1 MISLLAC
8 LFIKNRMDYSDA
20 AVRQQYG
27 VLCGGFGVFL
37 NLVLFAAKFIFGTLC
52 ASVSMV
58 ADAFNN
64 LSDAASSIVQ
74 ILGFK
79 LASKKP
85 DPEHPFGHGRIEY
98 IAGLIVSFLICYMGI
113 ELIKSSVEAI
123 RNPKPLEAN
132 IFSIIVLVFAV
143 LIKFYMYIYN
153 HGIGKKINSVSM
165 EATAKDSLSDTI
177 STFVVIV
184 SIVAGRFTSLPV
196 DGIAGVIVGIFIIKT
211 GLESVHDTIEP
222 LLGAAPSKEFVDQIE
237 KEMLNFEPI
246 IGVHD
251 LVVHDYGPG
260 RVMISIHAEV
270 PGEKDIFEL
279 HDVIDQAEDAISEKL
294 NCDVVIHMDPV
305 DSNNERLAEL
315 KVCAKNVCHEI
326 AEGLSV
332 HDVRMVP
339 GITHTNLVFDV
350 VKPFECKLSDL
361 ELTALINKK
370 IKEANADV
378 NCVIK
383 VDQPFC

>member
-1 MISLLAC
+1 MISLLAR
-8 LFIKNRMDYSDA
+8 LFIKNNKDYADVT
-20 AVRQQYG
+20 VRQKYG
-27 VLCGGFGVFL
+27 ILCGGFGVFL
-37 NLVLFAAKFIFGTLC
+37 NIILFAAKFLFGTLS

-123 RNPKPLEAN
+123 KNPKPLEAN
-132 IFSIIVLVFAV
+132 AVSIIVLICAV
-143 LIKFYMYIYN
+143 LVKFYMYLYN
-153 HGIGKKINSVSM
+153 HGIAKKINSVSM

-177 STFVVIV
+177 STFVVIL

-211 GLESVHDTIEP
+211 GLESVKDTMEP
-222 LLGAAPSKEFVDQIE
+222 LLGSAPSKEFVEQIE
-237 KEMLNFEPI
+237 KEMLSFDVI

-270 PGEKDIFEL
+270 PGDRDIFEL
-279 HDVIDQAEDAISEKL
+279 HDYIDNAEETIAKKL

-305 DSNNERLAEL
+305 DKNNARLAEL
-315 KVCAKNVCHEI
+315 KVCAKEVCSGI
-326 AEGLSV
+326 SQGMTV

-339 GITHTNLVFDV
+339 GVTHTNLVFDV

-361 ELTALINKK
+361 ELTSLINQK
-370 IKEANADV
+370 IKETNPDV